1 MDRNRMSI
9 SLAGQEFRIA
19 AGNDEEYMR
28 GLEAEINRRVKA
40 VRARFPKE
48 STSRC
53 VLLAMLEMQDELT
66 KLAKETSEVDR
77 KIKEL
82 QRIRESGEEKAL
94 RAPVKRPFERKK
106 PVGV

>member
-1 MDRNRMSI
+1 MSI

-66 KLAKETSEVDR
+66 KLAKETSDVDR